1 VTHVVGFDAFL
12 FEGHWTSTTVSTE
25 LVRAYKKLITSKHW
39 TFDTQASPIL
49 GSLHR
54 RTIVNGL
61 LFPVSIKTECEY
73 NVHGSGLK
81 LPQKRCASHFTVNT
95 GRKKQVSPPRNLQKD
110 KEGTSVSR
118 CTLVL
123 VWGSVE
129 H

>member
-1 VTHVVGFDAFL
+1 MTHVVGFDAFL

-25 LVRAYKKLITSKHW
+25 LVRAYKQLITSKHW
-39 TFDTQASPIL
+39 TFGIQASPIFDL
-49 GSLHR
+49 QHR

-61 LFPVSIKTECEY
+61 LFPVSIKTDCEY

-81 LPQKRCASHFTVNT
+81 LPGRLSASHYTVNA
-95 GRKKQVSPPRNLQKD
+95 GRKKKVSPPSNPQKD
-110 KEGTSVSR
+110 KAGTSVSR